1 MPWFFLDSLKWAS
14 NLTTCICIVR
24 ICNLLSI
31 MRANFLQKHC
41 TSDLS
46 LSQKCLDFFKTP
58 KQHSSPSYMKYA
70 LTLLIQN
77 SQGIH
82 QPEHKSEV
90 KLVSNIDESGSF
102 YSLHNI
108 PNTLSVLQ
116 LLFFLKWSNLRRKV
130 SQLSNLLH

>member
-1 MPWFFLDSLKWAS
+1 MVENRKPFKITLMTMGALIFLDSLKWAS
-14 NLTTCICIVR
+14 NLTICICIVR
-24 ICNLLSI
+24 ICNLLNI

-46 LSQKCLDFFKTP
+46 LSQKYLDFLKTP

-77 SQGIH
+77 SQEIH

-90 KLVSNIDESGSF
+90 KLVSNIDEFGSF
-102 YSLHNI
+102 YSLHSI
-108 PNTLSVLQ
+108 PNTLSILQ
-116 LLFFLKWSNLRRKV
+116 LLFF
-130 SQLSNLLH
+130 